1 MPHGIDEAF
10 FPRFSSE
17 EGREIGPVLTDEGA
31 REVAVYT
38 AVPRA
43 LFSGGKL
50 NDFFAKRCVADKDP
64 LSFLRF
70 EALVIISQPRW
81 HATWQQA
88 SPCLLETLRDSL
100 RNLVSTAP
108 RFEFKQ
114 QFPLHFLCTL
124 PP

>member
-1 MPHGIDEAF
+1 MLFPFLVPYVTRRLLLLADRHWCAACERTFPYGIDEAF

-31 REVAVYT
+31 CEVAVYT

-50 NDFFAKRCVADKDP
+50 NDFFTKRCVADKDP
-64 LSFLRF
+64 LFFSHVRSACHYL
-70 EALVIISQPRW
+70 
-81 HATWQQA
+81 AT
-88 SPCLLETLRDSL
+88 TLAYDMAAG
-100 RNLVSTAP
+100 VA
-108 RFEFKQ
+108 
-114 QFPLHFLCTL
+114 L